1 VAQTSLRLHGI
12 DQSLPM
18 IAAAPEK
25 SQAVSWHIGNVE
37 ALPLPDGLFS
47 GVMCTLERSVR

>member
-1 VAQTSLRLHGI
+1 LHGI

>member
-1 VAQTSLRLHGI
+1 MHGI
-12 DQSLPM
+12 DQSPRM
-18 IAAAPEK
+18 IAAAREK
-25 SQAVSWHIGNVE
+25 GHAVSWHIGNVE